1 MSRTL
6 FTYAAYDAG
15 LPCRNK
21 ACKSHGLPHPNCRCY
36 GGLPESP
43 NSATQMV
50 LPSGRW
56 GRDPSSFAG
65 SPPTAVEP
73 GEPKGPG
80 SGGVP
85 IGPDSSETAG
95 NRLIGG
101 DHSPIA
107 RDISLDADTTQTA
120 SNTTPVNAPFDYGET
135 EATETDI
142 TPSGTNKPATGFGIG
157 HLVAGAGLATLG
169 LGMMGMN
176 FFKRKKAP
184 KEKESDYEDG
194 VMALAEGG
202 EVANWQAVD
211 HYCQTCMPHQSD
223 CEYFV
228 EGGEVG
234 AEGWVEETPGTEV
247 APVESMESPEGWVEE
262 TPGAPAAPPM
272 EDDPNSGWVEE
283 TTGAPMSPI
292 SQTPENSG
300 LYAGT
305 AAEGARALG
314 AQAEAFAKG
323 LIGGPIIAG
332 AEVGLSALGI
342 PGLSAKDQ
350 AAREA
355 DLPVTTGLYRGLGT
369 GMSFATG
376 WGEAGLIGKI
386 GGTFVSDLVSGGV
399 FATLNEVEK
408 AIVQGDD
415 HEMLS
420 ASTIM
425 HIGGQSLLSGVLGKF
440 GRVYSSMK
448 DLNLGT
454 KFKSA
459 AAGLSAVAANPNNPE
474 LVNLVGKKL
483 HEASAQPGFKFSRSA
498 FDKGVKLAMGLSGA
512 TETGLLLE
520 GLSVARK
527 LSISE
532 GLDLIGR
539 YFGRKIAGAGS
550 KILGVGFLNSVQK
563 DSFQSLPD
571 KMDFIGTFFGG
582 ADTLNNAVGS
592 LLKGHTAEWLRSL
605 DMDEKKTKQIDMM
618 HKALQDHVPDQEIQN
633 SLIEQNNEAPQGFA
647 EGGEVSNHDDIH
659 LYHRSHDPKIDSVL
673 PNKGKFD
680 GLFFTTNREGGMY
693 GNHIHKTKIPRKNVL
708 TQYQLDYEIPH
719 EKVMEAIRKNTKA
732 KTTGELDLIHRLAVS
747 DDGTSDFSDD
757 DLSSLKKF
765 LREDDEGEIGWQ
777 GQRIRGKIAQY
788 LKYPAVEMK
797 DETGTSYLVNHL
809 HKNPIEL
816 ATNKYEGGQ
825 VEGKQ
830 QGAMAYSHLADSFPE
845 QAMALQM
852 ARGRMSTYLR
862 SLQPQ
867 QQGPSLSFDSPPDTR
882 EQKRTYEKAL
892 LIAAQPLS
900 VFGHIAKG
908 TLEPEHIQHLNA
920 IYPEVSNQMQKKL
933 TENIM
938 LMQMKGE
945 KPSYKTRQGLS
956 MLLGAPLSSE
966 FIPANIQAAQAVF
979 IPAEATQQPG
989 AKPTK
994 LKQSLSKSAKA
1005 FMTDDQSRQ
1014 FRMQKQ

>member
-1 MSRTL
+1 
-6 FTYAAYDAG
+6 
-15 LPCRNK
+15 
-21 ACKSHGLPHPNCRCY
+21 
-36 GGLPESP
+36 
-43 NSATQMV
+43 
-50 LPSGRW
+50 
-56 GRDPSSFAG
+56 
-65 SPPTAVEP
+65 
-73 GEPKGPG
+73 
-80 SGGVP
+80 
-85 IGPDSSETAG
+85 
-95 NRLIGG
+95 
-101 DHSPIA
+101 
-107 RDISLDADTTQTA
+107 
-120 SNTTPVNAPFDYGET
+120 
-135 EATETDI
+135 
-142 TPSGTNKPATGFGIG
+142 
-157 HLVAGAGLATLG
+157 
-169 LGMMGMN
+169 
-176 FFKRKKAP
+176 
-184 KEKESDYEDG
+184 
-194 VMALAEGG
+194 
-202 EVANWQAVD
+202 
-211 HYCQTCMPHQSD
+211 
-223 CEYFV
+223 
-228 EGGEVG
+228 
-234 AEGWVEETPGTEV
+234 
-247 APVESMESPEGWVEE
+247 
-262 TPGAPAAPPM
+262 
-272 EDDPNSGWVEE
+272 
-283 TTGAPMSPI
+283 
-292 SQTPENSG
+292 
-300 LYAGT
+300 
-305 AAEGARALG
+305 
-314 AQAEAFAKG
+314 
-323 LIGGPIIAG
+323 
-332 AEVGLSALGI
+332 
-342 PGLSAKDQ
+342 
-350 AAREA
+350 
-355 DLPVTTGLYRGLGT
+355 
-369 GMSFATG
+369 
-376 WGEAGLIGKI
+376 
-386 GGTFVSDLVSGGV
+386 
-399 FATLNEVEK
+399 
-408 AIVQGDD
+408 
-415 HEMLS
+415 
-420 ASTIM
+420 
-425 HIGGQSLLSGVLGKF
+425 
-440 GRVYSSMK
+440 
-448 DLNLGT
+448 
-454 KFKSA
+454 
-459 AAGLSAVAANPNNPE
+459 
-474 LVNLVGKKL
+474 
-483 HEASAQPGFKFSRSA
+483 
-498 FDKGVKLAMGLSGA
+498 
-512 TETGLLLE
+512 
-520 GLSVARK
+520 
-527 LSISE
+527 
-532 GLDLIGR
+532 
-539 YFGRKIAGAGS
+539 
-550 KILGVGFLNSVQK
+550 
-563 DSFQSLPD
+563 
-571 KMDFIGTFFGG
+571 
-582 ADTLNNAVGS
+582 
-592 LLKGHTAEWLRSL
+592 
-605 DMDEKKTKQIDMM
+605 MM

-757 DLSSLKKF
+757 DLSSLKKV

-830 QGAMAYSHLADSFPE
+830 QGAMAYSNFADSFPE
-845 QAMALQM
+845 QAMALQI

-966 FIPANIQAAQAVF
+966 FIPANIQAAQSVF

-994 LKQSLSKSAKA
+994 LKQSLSKSAKSY
-1005 FMTDDQSRQ
+1005 MTDDQSRQ